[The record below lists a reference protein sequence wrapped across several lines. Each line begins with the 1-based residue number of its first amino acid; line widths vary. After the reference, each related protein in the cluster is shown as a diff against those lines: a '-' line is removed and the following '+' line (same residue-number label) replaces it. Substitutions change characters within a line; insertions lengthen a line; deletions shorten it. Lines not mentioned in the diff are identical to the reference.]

1 MSSKQ
6 KSDEEIQAPAGL
18 KIAHELAKTSD
29 VLVENFVVGK
39 LAKLGL
45 GYEELS
51 KLNPGLIYVS
61 ITGGSGS

>member
-1 MSSKQ
+1 M
-6 KSDEEIQAPAGL
+6 